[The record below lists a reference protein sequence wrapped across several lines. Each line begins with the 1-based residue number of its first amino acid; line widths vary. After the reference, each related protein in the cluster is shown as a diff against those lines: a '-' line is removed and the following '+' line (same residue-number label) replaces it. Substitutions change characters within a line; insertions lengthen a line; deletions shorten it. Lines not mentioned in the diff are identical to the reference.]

1 MGTST
6 TTVTTQK
13 EKLLLKMGQ
22 IQAKIDAIENLRS
35 LKITKLAKK
44 FKLLELDDATI
55 EKEFSLIQ
63 EKHAAFLSTNPEGG
77 DIKKN

>member
-6 TTVTTQK
+6 TAVTTQK

-22 IQAKIDAIENLRS
+22 IQAKIDAIENGRS

-44 FKLLELDDATI
+44 FKLLEL
-55 EKEFSLIQ
+55 
-63 EKHAAFLSTNPEGG
+63 
-77 DIKKN
+77 

>member
-1 MGTST
+1 
-6 TTVTTQK
+6 
-13 EKLLLKMGQ
+13 MGQ

-63 EKHAAFLSTNPEGG
+63 EKHAAFLSANPEGG